1 MRRARRGAKYL
12 FVYAAVVV
20 VAVWALFPVYWIG
33 SSSIRPQYEMVATP
47 LRYLPQTVTLRSYR
61 AALAD
66 SGFTRAIR
74 NTVAVAG
81 LTTLLALAT
90 GACAAYAFARFNF
103 RFKRQLFLSIFLL
116 RMVPAF
122 TLAIPLFVTMRAL
135 GLIDTIAAL
144 VLTHTILVLPVCI
157 LIMRTFFENLPV
169 AFEEAAMVDGAT
181 RFQAMARIVLPL
193 SAPALTV
200 AAVLSMIT
208 SWNDYLFGL
217 LFTLARARTLMVA
230 IADVEGVF
238 FVDYPLIVA
247 RGMIGLIP
255 PVVAALMFQRYLIR
269 GLTGGAMVQ

>member
-12 FVYAAVVV
+12 FVYAAVAV

-47 LRYLPQTVTLRSYR
+47 LRYLPQTVTLRSYG

-66 SGFTRAIR
+66 GGFTRAIR
-74 NTVAVAG
+74 NTVAVAS

-90 GACAAYAFARFNF
+90 GACAAYTFARFNF
-103 RFKRQLFLSIFLL
+103 RFKRPLFVSIFLL

-269 GLTGGAMVQ
+269 GLTGGAMAQ

>member
-1 MRRARRGAKYL
+1 MRRFRRGAKYL
-12 FVYAAVVV
+12 FVYAAVAV
-20 VAVWALFPVYWIG
+20 VAIWTLFPVYWIG

-47 LRYLPQTVTLRSYR
+47 LRYLPQTVTLRNYK

-66 SGFTRAIR
+66 AGFTRAIR
-74 NTVAVAG
+74 NTVAVAS
-81 LTTLLALAT
+81 LTTLLSLAT
-90 GACAAYAFARFNF
+90 GACAAYAFARFTF
-103 RFKRQLFLSIFLL
+103 PLKRPLFLSIFLL
-116 RMVPAF
+116 RMIPAF

-181 RFQAMARIVLPL
+181 RFQAMARVVLPL
-193 SAPALTV
+193 SAPALAV
-200 AAVLSMIT
+200 AGVLSMIT

-255 PVVAALMFQRYLIR
+255 PVVAALMFQRYLVR

>member
-1 MRRARRGAKYL
+1 MRRFRRGAKYL
-12 FVYAAVVV
+12 FVYAAVAV
-20 VAVWALFPVYWIG
+20 VAIWTLFPVYWIG

-47 LRYLPQTVTLRSYR
+47 LRFLPQTVTLRNYK

-66 SGFTRAIR
+66 AGFTRAIR
-74 NTVAVAG
+74 NTVAVAS
-81 LTTLLALAT
+81 LTTLLSLAT
-90 GACAAYAFARFNF
+90 GACAAYAFARFTF
-103 RFKRQLFLSIFLL
+103 PLKRPLFLSIFLL
-116 RMVPAF
+116 RMIPAF

-181 RFQAMARIVLPL
+181 RFQAMARVVLPL

-200 AAVLSMIT
+200 AGVLSMIT

-255 PVVAALMFQRYLIR
+255 PVVAALMFQRYLVR

>member
-1 MRRARRGAKYL
+1 MKRARRGLKYV
-12 FVYAAVVV
+12 FVYAAVAV
-20 VAVWALFPVYWIG
+20 VAAWALFPVYWIG
-33 SSSIRPQYEMVATP
+33 SSSVRPQYEMVATP
-47 LRYLPQTVTLRSYR
+47 LRYVPQTWTVRSYR
-61 AALAD
+61 TALTD

-74 NTVAVAG
+74 NTVTVAT
-81 LTTLLALAT
+81 LTTLLALGT
-90 GACAAYAFARFNF
+90 GACAAYSFARFTF
-103 RFKRQLFLSIFLL
+103 PLKRPLFLGIFLL
-116 RMVPAF
+116 RMIPAF

-157 LIMRTFFENLPV
+157 LIMRTFFESLPV

-255 PVVAALMFQRYLIR
+255 PVIAALMFQRYLIR

>member
-1 MRRARRGAKYL
+1 MRRARRRVKIA
-12 FVYAAVVV
+12 FVYAAVAV
-20 VAVWALFPVYWIG
+20 VAVWALFPIYWIG
-33 SSSIRPQYEMVATP
+33 SSSVRPQYEMVATP
-47 LRYLPQTVTLRSYR
+47 LRYLPQTLTLRSY
-61 AALAD
+61 ATALGD
-66 SGFTRAIR
+66 RGFTRAIR
-74 NTVAVAG
+74 NTIAVAT

-90 GACAAYAFARFNF
+90 GASAAYAFARFDF
-103 RFKRQLFLSIFLL
+103 PLKRPLFLSIFLL
-116 RMVPAF
+116 RMIPAF

-181 RFQAMARIVLPL
+181 RFQAMARVVLPL

-255 PVVAALMFQRYLIR
+255 PVIAALMFQRYLIR